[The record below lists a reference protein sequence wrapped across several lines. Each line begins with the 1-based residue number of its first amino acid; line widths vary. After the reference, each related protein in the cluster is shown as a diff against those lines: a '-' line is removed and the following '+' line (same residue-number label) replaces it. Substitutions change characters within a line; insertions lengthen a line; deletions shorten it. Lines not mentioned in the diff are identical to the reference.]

1 MGYVLISF
9 LSWLI
14 LCFLVLRPF
23 PCGRPVKTVL
33 SCLFFLPFFYY
44 TYLQISCFIVLPE
57 PAFWAG
63 ILMGAWCGTVLIAAP
78 FASAGVLC
86 IRYSGRKGVLQRRG
100 VGACL
105 FFSLLFSSAL
115 VLCGLREGLSVPSV
129 QEVSV
134 NLPAGCD
141 ALDGIRMAVI
151 SDLHLGCATPPG
163 WLEKTLRRIKEARA
177 DIILLDGDLSDGRP
191 DDRRPDLA
199 RLGTL
204 EAPLGVWAVPG
215 NHEYYVDYAG
225 IMAALPDS
233 VHVLA
238 NSHVKLRTLRG
249 TFVLAGVT
257 DRKARARGLPGPDI
271 EKALSGLSGDK
282 SSGPVILMSHRPAGW
297 SRNATHG
304 VVLQICGH
312 THGGQFIWNR
322 PFLMLIGRRYLH
334 GLFER
339 NSSLLWVGSGAS
351 QWFGCPLRVGVPPE
365 IAVLN
370 LHAGSRAQKKSGEVQ

>member
-14 LCFLVLRPF
+14 LRFLVLRRL
-23 PCGRPVKTVL
+23 PCGRPARTVL
-33 SCLFFLPFFYY
+33 SCLFFLPILYY
-44 TYLQISCFIVLPE
+44 AYLQASCFIVLPE
-57 PAFWAG
+57 PSFGTA

-78 FASAGVLC
+78 PASAGVLC
-86 IRYSGRKGVLQRRG
+86 LMRFGRKKSMRRVG
-100 VGACL
+100 AGACL
-105 FFSLLFSSAL
+105 IFSLFFSSVL

-163 WLEKTLRRIKEARA
+163 WLEETLRRIKEARA

-191 DDRRPDLA
+191 EDRRSDLA

-238 NSHVKLRTLRG
+238 NSHARLRTSRG

-271 EKALSGLSGDK
+271 EKALSGLSGDGAI
-282 SSGPVILMSHRPAGW
+282 GPVLLMPTVRQAGAETRPVASSFRSAGI
-297 SRNATHG
+297 RTAA
-304 VVLQICGH
+304 
-312 THGGQFIWNR
+312 
-322 PFLMLIGRRYLH
+322 
-334 GLFER
+334 
-339 NSSLLWVGSGAS
+339 SLSGTAFS
-351 QWFGCPLRVGVPPE
+351 
-365 IAVLN
+365 
-370 LHAGSRAQKKSGEVQ
+370 

>member
-1 MGYVLISF
+1 M
-9 LSWLI
+9 
-14 LCFLVLRPF
+14 
-23 PCGRPVKTVL
+23 
-33 SCLFFLPFFYY
+33 
-44 TYLQISCFIVLPE
+44 
-57 PAFWAG
+57 
-63 ILMGAWCGTVLIAAP
+63 
-78 FASAGVLC
+78 
-86 IRYSGRKGVLQRRG
+86 
-100 VGACL
+100 
-105 FFSLLFSSAL
+105 
-115 VLCGLREGLSVPSV
+115 
-129 QEVSV
+129 

-163 WLEKTLRRIKEARA
+163 WLEETLRRIKEARA
-177 DIILLDGDLSDGRP
+177 DVILLDGDLSDGRP
-191 DDRRPDLA
+191 EDRRSDLA

-204 EAPLGVWAVPG
+204 EAPFGVWAVPG

-238 NSHVKLRTLRG
+238 NSHARLRTSLG

-271 EKALSGLSGDK
+271 EKALSGLSGDGAI
-282 SSGPVILMSHRPAGW
+282 GPVLLMSHRPAGW
-297 SRNATHG
+297 SRNAARG

-322 PFLMLIGRRYLH
+322 LFLRLIGRRYLH

-351 QWFGCPLRVGVPPE
+351 QWFGFPLRVGVPPE

-370 LHAGSRAQKKSGEVQ
+370 LHAGS